1 MCILLKEEHPFYGI
15 RVVLKQST
23 KTINSKI
30 MNLKHDLNLK
40 TRKQLRSAFQS
51 VCFTLLLGL
60 GTQMSFAFATAP
72 SMEATSFMDQTTVTG
87 TVTDSNGV
95 PLPGANV
102 VEKGTTNGVQ
112 TDFDGNYALNVQ
124 PGAVLVVSYIVFTA
138 TEITVGS
145 NSVIDVV
152 LQEDAQAL
160 DEVIVTGYGTQSKR
174 AITGAV
180 TTVDAEE
187 LLAVP
192 ATTFAQQLQG
202 RAAGVTI
209 INDATPGGEATVR
222 IRGFGTIGNNN
233 PLYVI
238 DGVPSQIQAGFNP
251 NDIETLQV
259 LKDASA
265 ASIYGSRAANGVI
278 IITTKKG
285 KAGAPKITYNAYY
298 GLQTAAE
305 DVEALNARDLGEYLY
320 LADYYA
326 GKTPSHGQYGF
337 SGSPENPQI
346 SIPNYVFPSGAAT
359 ADESLYSLTPSNIY
373 AITRSADT
381 NWWEEVTQSNA
392 PITNHQIQASGA
404 TENSQ
409 YAFTL
414 NYFSQDAILKHQG
427 YERVSIRLNS
437 STKTLGG
444 KLEIGENF
452 TVTLDNRKG
461 GYGNDS
467 EQNAISGAYKH
478 HPLLPVYD
486 ISGFFAGSRGLN
498 LGNNF
503 NPYAILSRNQDD
515 RVKRFRIFGNAYMKT
530 RLFDLLDFQS
540 SFGIDMGGI
549 RTLDISRPQPE
560 YVEGNFINGSTS
572 RFRESYQ
579 WTFTNTVSYS
589 ETFNDDHDVDAY
601 VGVESIE
608 AFAQEFGAG
617 RQRFPFETT
626 DIISY
631 LSAGNQAF
639 SSNYGGVDTDFS
651 LWSQFAKFNY
661 GYKDKYL
668 VQAIVR
674 NDASSRFSNDA
685 NSAVFPAF
693 SLGWRLSD
701 ESFMDGVSFID
712 DFKVRYGWGK
722 TGNQEIGDYNGY
734 AQYTANNFNFAYPI
748 DGSSGSNT
756 PGYGVSSFAN
766 PNAVW
771 ETTTSNNIGFDSY
784 MFDSRLSFEFDL
796 WNRTTSDLLLNIP
809 PPYSAG
815 DGGSPAFNVGEMYNE
830 GVDINLNWSD
840 QIGDFGYSIGGNLS
854 AYKNEIKQLDE
865 NDTPIFG
872 QSRRVPSLTITEV
885 GSPIS
890 MFYGFQVEGIFQS
903 QAEADAWPTY
913 GSYNAPGK
921 FKIADIDGN
930 GSINDNDRTIIGN
943 PHPDFVYGINL
954 DLNYKNLSL
963 NVFGNGSVGNEIFNY
978 VRYFAD
984 FNTFQGNKA
993 TRALTEA
1000 WQPSNPSAPRSQWI
1014 AANPNATTPI
1024 MDANDQT
1031 SSRPSTYLIE
1041 DGSYFRL
1048 KNVQLTYDFGDAIN
1062 NALGIT
1068 GGQVYLQG
1076 QNLLT
1081 ITDYTGAN
1089 PEIQT
1094 GADTTLGYD
1103 GGFMPVSKTIILG
1116 LNLNLY

>member
-1 MCILLKEEHPFYGI
+1 
-15 RVVLKQST
+15 
-23 KTINSKI
+23 
-30 MNLKHDLNLK
+30 
-40 TRKQLRSAFQS
+40 
-51 VCFTLLLGL
+51 
-60 GTQMSFAFATAP
+60 
-72 SMEATSFMDQTTVTG
+72 
-87 TVTDSNGV
+87 
-95 PLPGANV
+95 
-102 VEKGTTNGVQ
+102 
-112 TDFDGNYALNVQ
+112 
-124 PGAVLVVSYIVFTA
+124 
-138 TEITVGS
+138 
-145 NSVIDVV
+145 
-152 LQEDAQAL
+152 
-160 DEVIVTGYGTQSKR
+160 
-174 AITGAV
+174 
-180 TTVDAEE
+180 
-187 LLAVP
+187 
-192 ATTFAQQLQG
+192 
-202 RAAGVTI
+202 
-209 INDATPGGEATVR
+209 
-222 IRGFGTIGNNN
+222 
-233 PLYVI
+233 
-238 DGVPSQIQAGFNP
+238 
-251 NDIETLQV
+251 
-259 LKDASA
+259 
-265 ASIYGSRAANGVI
+265 
-278 IITTKKG
+278 
-285 KAGAPKITYNAYY
+285 
-298 GLQTAAE
+298 
-305 DVEALNARDLGEYLY
+305 
-320 LADYYA
+320 
-326 GKTPSHGQYGF
+326 
-337 SGSPENPQI
+337 
-346 SIPNYVFPSGAAT
+346 
-359 ADESLYSLTPSNIY
+359 
-373 AITRSADT
+373 
-381 NWWEEVTQSNA
+381 
-392 PITNHQIQASGA
+392 
-404 TENSQ
+404 
-409 YAFTL
+409 L

-437 STKTLGG
+437 STKTFGG

-540 SFGIDMGGI
+540 SFGISMGGI

-734 AQYTANNFNFAYPI
+734 AQYTANNFNVAYPI

-930 GSINDNDRTIIGN
+930 GSINDDDRTIIGN